1 MTEPLIFADRSPRAG
16 LPYLFAGQA
25 QKEPTV
31 NEALARID
39 ALLSRSVEGES
50 GSPPPDPAD
59 GECWIVGTGASGS
72 WHGHEGDLAF
82 FTAGAWLFASPQ
94 PGWQVYDRAAGLQRS
109 WIDVW
114 RAPTLPSLP
123 AGGATI
129 DVEARAAIAA
139 IIEELRS
146 AAIGA

>member
-1 MTEPLIFADRSPRAG
+1 MTDPLIFTDRSPLTG

-59 GECWIVGTGASGS
+59 GECWIVGTSANGPWDG
-72 WHGHEGDLAF
+72 
-82 FTAGAWLFASPQ
+82 LFAPPQ
-94 PGWQVYDRAAGLQRS
+94 PGWQVYDRAAGLRRT
-109 WIDVW
+109 WMDGW
-114 RAPTLPSLP
+114 RAPTLPDEP
-123 AGGATI
+123 AGGTTI

-139 IIEELRS
+139 LIEELRS
-146 AAIGA
+146 AAVGG